1 MTLAELHAKTSS
13 SKKLKIVDSLEMN
26 DEQQKQQQ
34 RRQSVQQKMKMEMG
48 LNDGMQQPMINLHSK
63 RKQVIS
69 CMKMYFNVAFQ

>member
-1 MTLAELHAKTSS
+1 
-13 SKKLKIVDSLEMN
+13 MN

-34 RRQSVQQKMKMEMG
+34 RTQSVQQKMKMEMG

-69 CMKMYFNVAFQ
+69 CMKMYFIVAFQ

>member
-1 MTLAELHAKTSS
+1 
-13 SKKLKIVDSLEMN
+13 MN

-34 RRQSVQQKMKMEMG
+34 RTQSVQQKMKMEMG

-69 CMKMYFNVAFQ
+69 CMKMYFIVAFQWHITTSHKAKHSMCDT